1 MPTKTR
7 EQEQTETFLA
17 IAATFSTGLYRLYS
31 ARVAAL
37 AGLVAI
43 YRAHTVAL
51 PERDNHPLW
60 EVVEEIINLEYQDYD
75 NSRYLSELSF
85 LVYATT
91 LFDTFLTETTR
102 FLFLRHPAALG
113 DDCPIQVDA
122 VLKARSRFD
131 LLNAVVNKR
140 VRSIAN
146 EGFPIRIRLLKK
158 TFGLRFSLPADV
170 AESLKHCSTTRNT
183 VVHDQAFYEVY
194 LDSRGRLSKRS
205 IRCPRHPTPVPSKD
219 FKAAMSVYRQ
229 AVWLIS
235 DAILVHTLG
244 VEKTSPEYR
253 AAKGMLAHKKPV
265 PVPVLDEVN

>member
-7 EQEQTETFLA
+7 EQKQTETFLA
-17 IAATFSTGLYRLYS
+17 IAGTFSTGIYRLYS

-37 AGLVAI
+37 AGLYAI
-43 YRAHTVAL
+43 LKAHTVAL
-51 PERDNHPLW
+51 PKKDDHPLW
-60 EVVEEIINLEYQDYD
+60 EVVEQIIDLDYRDFD
-75 NSRYLSELSF
+75 NSKYLSELSF
-85 LVYATT
+85 LVYGTT

-102 FLFLRHPAALG
+102 FLFLRHPASLG

-122 VLKARSRFD
+122 VLRAKSKSD

-146 EGFPIRIRLLKK
+146 EGFPNRINLLKK
-158 TFGLRFSLPADV
+158 TFGLQFSLPADV
-170 AESLKHCSTTRNT
+170 SESLKHCSTTRNT

-194 LDSRGRLSKRS
+194 LDSRGQLSTRR
-205 IRCPRHPTPVPSKD
+205 IRCPVHPTPVPSKD
-219 FKAAMSVYRQ
+219 FKAAMGVYRQ

-244 VEKTSPEYR
+244 VDRTSPEYR
-253 AAKGMLAHKKPV
+253 AAKAMLGQKKPV
-265 PVPVLDEVN
+265 PAVVLKEVD